1 MKSLLLTLILV
12 ASSQAIAGD
21 IQKWVDGEGVTH
33 YGDKPASA
41 DQSNVE
47 TLTIEDSFDQ
57 QAYDEAT
64 ERNDARE
71 QRLSESDKENRKTE
85 KEATKSEEE
94 RKEKLKTRRY

>member
-1 MKSLLLTLILV
+1 MLV

-21 IQKWVDGEGVTH
+21 IQKWVDSEGVTH
-33 YGDKPASA
+33 YGDKPAAA
-41 DQSNVE
+41 DQSDVE
-47 TLTIEDSFDQ
+47 TLTIQDSFDQ

-71 QRLSESDKENRKTE
+71 KRLSESDKENRKVE
-85 KEATKSEEE
+85 KEATKEEDE